1 MKTRI
6 RRTGSIIAALVAGFI
21 GLTDAAGAQDK
32 KPILIGGTLG
42 LTGILSE
49 ASGDYK
55 AVYER
60 WVEQVNKKGGLL
72 GRPVKLVIYNDEST
86 PQVAQ
91 TLYNRILNED
101 NVDLVLAPFST
112 FVGGA
117 IVPIVRSHNKLLFN
131 GGFVGINIFKN
142 AQGTMFG
149 TYTYQ
154 EPDYTRGLFN
164 LIKTLPPEKRP
175 KRAAIFTLQN
185 PFPLVVR
192 DGFQGKG
199 GAINYAKELG
209 IQVVVNEQYPPNT
222 TDFNALV
229 QKAKAA
235 NADLVLQ
242 LGLLNDT
249 LQVARTIQQ
258 QNYKPTMFCT
268 CGSQVT
274 TIAAWPKLG
283 SAAEGAFGSIPSWP
297 TQNYEGLADLAAF
310 FKARGQTTLPTY
322 AIVAQAILQVIEQA
336 VEGAKTLDQ
345 DKLKAYIHSHEF
357 KTVAGPIKYQADG
370 TPEYSQVVLQFLNGK
385 NEVVWPEKDKT
396 AEAVVPGTK

>member
-1 MKTRI
+1 MGTLHTLWHFAR
-6 RRTGSIIAALVAGFI
+6 GALLALAMFA
-21 GLTDAAGAQDK
+21 TPCFAQEA
-32 KPILIGGTLG
+32 KPIVVGGSLG

-60 WVEQVNKKGGLL
+60 WAEQVNKKGGLL
-72 GRPVKLVIYNDEST
+72 RRPVKMVIYNDEST
-86 PQVAQ
+86 PTVAQ
-91 TLYNRILNED
+91 SLYNRIID
-101 NVDLVLAPFST
+101 QDRADLVLAPFST

-117 IVPIVRSHNKLLFN
+117 VVPLVLSHKKMLFN
-131 GGFVGINIFKN
+131 GGFVGISIFKN
-142 AQGTMFG
+142 AKGWMIG

-164 LIKTLPPEKRP
+164 LINSLPADKRP

-185 PFPLVVR
+185 PFTLVVR
-192 DGFQGKG
+192 DGFGGTG
-199 GAINYAKELG
+199 GAVNFAKQLG
-209 IQVVVNEQYPPNT
+209 IPVVVNEQYPPNT
-222 TDFNALV
+222 TDFNPLV

-258 QNYKPTMFCT
+258 QGYKPSMFCT

-274 TIAAWPKLG
+274 TIAAWPKLET
-283 SAAEGAFGSIPSWP
+283 AAEGAFGSIPSWP

-310 FKARGQTTLPTY
+310 FRARGQPTLPTY
-322 AIVAQAILQVIEQA
+322 AIVAQSILQVLEQA

-345 DKLKAYIHSHEF
+345 EKLKDYIYKNEF
-357 KTVAGPIKYQADG
+357 RTAAGNIKYQDDG
-370 TPEYSQVVLQFLNGK
+370 TPVYSQVVLQFLKGK
-385 NEVVWPEKDKT
+385 NEVVWPEKERT
-396 AEAVVPGTK
+396 AAPVIPAVQ

>member
-1 MKTRI
+1 MGTLHTLSRFAH
-6 RRTGSIIAALVAGFI
+6 GALLALAMF
-21 GLTDAAGAQDK
+21 AMPSFAQEA
-32 KPILIGGTLG
+32 KPIVVGGSLG

-60 WVEQVNKKGGLL
+60 WAEQVNKKGGLL
-72 GRPVKLVIYNDEST
+72 RRPVKMVIYNDEST
-86 PQVAQ
+86 PTVAQ
-91 TLYNRILNED
+91 SLYNRIID
-101 NVDLVLAPFST
+101 QDRADLVLAPFST

-117 IVPIVRSHNKLLFN
+117 VVPIVLSHKKMLFN

-142 AQGTMFG
+142 AKGWMIG

-164 LIKTLPPEKRP
+164 LINSLPPDKRP

-185 PFPLVVR
+185 PFTLVVR
-192 DGFQGKG
+192 DGFGGTG
-199 GAINYAKELG
+199 GAVNFAKQLG
-209 IQVVVNEQYPPNT
+209 IPVVVSEQYPPNT
-222 TDFNALV
+222 TDFNPLV

-258 QNYKPTMFCT
+258 QGYKPSMFCT

-274 TIAAWPKLG
+274 TIAAWPKLET
-283 SAAEGAFGSIPSWP
+283 AAEGAFGSIPSWP

-322 AIVAQAILQVIEQA
+322 AIVAQSILQVLEQA

-345 DKLKAYIHSHEF
+345 EKLKDYIYKNEF
-357 KTVAGPIKYQADG
+357 RTAAGNIKYQDDG
-370 TPEYSQVVLQFLNGK
+370 TPVYSQVVLQFLKGK
-385 NEVVWPEKDKT
+385 NEVVWPEKERT
-396 AEAVVPGTK
+396 AAPVIPAVQ

>member
-1 MKTRI
+1 MKTLGTLAR
-6 RRTGSIIAALVAGFI
+6 SACASMVALAAFAIPSF
-21 GLTDAAGAQDK
+21 AQQTQ
-32 KPILIGGTLG
+32 PIVIGGTLG

-60 WVEQVNKKGGLL
+60 WAEQVNKKGGLL
-72 GRPVKLVIYNDEST
+72 RRPVKLVIYNDEST
-86 PQVAQ
+86 PTVAQ
-91 TLYNRILNED
+91 SLYNRILD
-101 NVDLVLAPFST
+101 QDRADLVLAPFST

-117 IVPIVRSHNKLLFN
+117 VVPLVMSHKKLLFN

-142 AQGTMFG
+142 AKGNMIG

-164 LIKTLPPEKRP
+164 LIKSLPADQRP

-185 PFPLVVR
+185 PFTLVVR
-192 DGFQGKG
+192 DGYNGTG
-199 GAINYAKELG
+199 GAVNFAKELG
-209 IQVVVNEQYPPNT
+209 IPVVVNEQYPPNT

-249 LQVARTIQQ
+249 LQVARTVQQ
-258 QNYKPTMFCT
+258 QDYKPSMFCT

-274 TIAAWPKLG
+274 TIAAWPKLE

-310 FKARGQTTLPTY
+310 FKSRGQATLPTY
-322 AIVAQAILQVIEQA
+322 AIVAHAILQVLEQA

-345 DKLKAYIHSHEF
+345 ERLKEYIYKNEF
-357 KTVAGPIKYQADG
+357 RTVAGNIRYQEDG
-370 TPEYSQVVLQFLNGK
+370 TPVYSQIVLQFLKGK
-385 NEVVWPEKDKT
+385 NEVVWPEKERT
-396 AEAVVPGTK
+396 AAPVIPAVR

>member
-1 MKTRI
+1 MTTIKTLARLV
-6 RRTGSIIAALVAGFI
+6 GSSMLVLAATAMPLF
-21 GLTDAAGAQDK
+21 AQDN

-60 WVEQVNKKGGLL
+60 WAEQINKKGGLL
-72 GRPVKLVIYNDEST
+72 RRPVKMVIYNDEST
-86 PQVAQ
+86 PTVAQ
-91 TLYNRILNED
+91 SLYNRILDQDGVE
-101 NVDLVLAPFST
+101 LVLAPFST

-117 IVPIVRSHNKLLFN
+117 VVPIVLSHKKLLFN

-142 AQGTMFG
+142 AKGWMIG

-154 EPDYTRGLFN
+154 EPDYSRGLFT
-164 LIKTLPPEKRP
+164 LIKSLPADKRP
-175 KRAAIFTLQN
+175 KRVAIFTLQN
-185 PFPLVVR
+185 PFTLVVR
-192 DGFQGKG
+192 DGHNGVG
-199 GAINYAKELG
+199 GALNFAKEAG
-209 IQVVVNEQYPPNT
+209 MPVVVNEQYPPNT

-229 QKAKAA
+229 QKAKTA

-258 QNYKPTMFCT
+258 QGYKPSMFCT

-297 TQNYEGLADLAAF
+297 TQKYEGLAELAAF
-310 FKARGQTTLPTY
+310 FKARGQDTLPTY
-322 AIVAQAILQVIEQA
+322 AIVAHAILQVLEQA

-345 DKLKAYIHSHEF
+345 DKLKDYIYKHEF
-357 KTVAGPIKYQADG
+357 RTAAGNIKYQEDG
-370 TPEYSQVVLQFLNGK
+370 TPVYSQVVLQFLKGK
-385 NEVVWPEKDKT
+385 NQVVWPEKERT
-396 AEAVVPGTK
+396 AAPVIPAVQ